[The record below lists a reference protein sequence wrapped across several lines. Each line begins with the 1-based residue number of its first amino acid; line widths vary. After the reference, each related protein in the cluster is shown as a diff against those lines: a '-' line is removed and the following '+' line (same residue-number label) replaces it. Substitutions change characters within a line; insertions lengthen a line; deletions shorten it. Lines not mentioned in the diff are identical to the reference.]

1 MKKKIIILGST
12 GSVGKSTL
20 SLIAKRKK
28 EFKVEF
34 LSTNKNVDELI
45 NQAKSFN
52 VKNLLIND
60 VESYNNAKKKY
71 DSFFNI
77 YNSFSCLSKILKH
90 KEIYYT
96 MVSIVGLNGLYPTLK
111 IIRKSQNI
119 AIANKEAIICG
130 WPLIKKELNKFKTNF
145 IPVDSEHFS
154 IYSSIQQNK
163 FNDIDEI
170 FLTASGGPFLKL
182 KKKNYN
188 NITVKKALNHP
199 NWKMGKKISIDSST
213 MMNKIFEVIE
223 AKNIF
228 NLNYRNIKILIHPK
242 SYVHSI
248 VKFNGGLVKI
258 VAHQPNMQIPIA
270 NSIYSNIKK
279 RIFVSARLANR

>member
-1 MKKKIIILGST
+1 MS
-12 GSVGKSTL
+12 SN
-20 SLIAKRKK
+20 
-28 EFKVEF
+28 EF

-45 NQAKSFN
+45 NQAKSFS

-96 MVSIVGLNGLYPTLK
+96 MVSVVGLSGLYPTLK

-130 WPLIKKELNKFKTNF
+130 WPLIKKELEKFKTNF

-228 NLNYRNIKILIHPK
+228 NLNYRNIKI
-242 SYVHSI
+242 
-248 VKFNGGLVKI
+248 
-258 VAHQPNMQIPIA
+258 PICC
-270 NSIYSNIKK
+270 
-279 RIFVSARLANR
+279 